1 MARILTAL
9 MRFDQIPQALRFFHG
24 PGCLFPR
31 ADRRCPFERSPQ
43 TEHAHLEAHERRDTV
58 LLIRMHG
65 SLIGA
70 LGATL
75 NPSGVSLDPSLDLK
89 ASRLK
94 KRLLCGTNE

>member
-9 MRFDQIPQALRFFHG
+9 VRFDQIPQALRFFHG
-24 PGCLFPR
+24 HGCLFPR

-58 LLIRMHG
+58 MLIRMHV

-75 NPSGVSLDPSLDLK
+75 ESKRGLARPQLGFESIK
-89 ASRLK
+89 AQEKTLVRDK
-94 KRLLCGTNE
+94 